1 MEHEEKN
8 QMNTLKKLIISALFA
23 LASTSAWAENITVFA
38 AASMT
43 NVLQEIS
50 QAFEKKY
57 PTDKVV
63 FSFASSSVLAK
74 QIEQDAPVD
83 VFISADLKWMD
94 YVAEKQPE
102 KVKSVQKLVRN
113 ELVLI
118 APKESKIN
126 ESQIQAVDFAKIL
139 ANSYLSMG
147 DPAHVPAGKYAQK
160 ALSHYHLWETVEPK
174 IARAKNVRDALSFVE
189 RGESP
194 LGIVYSTDAKV
205 SKKVK
210 VITVFPQESYGEIV
224 YPAATLSEKTEAVNF
239 LNFLKTPEAEEIFK
253 AAGFDLVD

>member
-1 MEHEEKN
+1 
-8 QMNTLKKLIISALFA
+8 MNKLKKLIISALFA
-23 LASTSAWAENITVFA
+23 LASISAWAENITVFA

-43 NVLQEIS
+43 NVLQELS

-57 PTDKVV
+57 PADKVV

-74 QIEQDAPVD
+74 QIEQDAPAD

-102 KVKSVQKLVRN
+102 KVKNVQKLVRN

-118 APKESKIN
+118 APKESEIN
-126 ESQIQAVDFAKIL
+126 ASQIQAVDFAKIL

-194 LGIVYSTDAKV
+194 LGIVYATDAKV

-210 VITVFPQESYGEIV
+210 VIAVFPQESYGEIV
-224 YPAATLSEKTEAVNF
+224 YPTATLSEKTEAVNF
-239 LNFLKTPEAEEIFK
+239 LNFLKNPEVKEIFQ
-253 AAGFDLVD
+253 AAGFNLVD